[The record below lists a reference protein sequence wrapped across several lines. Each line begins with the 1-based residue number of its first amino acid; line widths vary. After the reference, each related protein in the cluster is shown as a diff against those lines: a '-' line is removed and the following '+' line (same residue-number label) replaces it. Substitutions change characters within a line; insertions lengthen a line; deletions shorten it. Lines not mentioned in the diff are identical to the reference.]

1 MKAHVKL
8 VEKTEAIRSAVLML
22 AVSFVTAIPAQAA
35 TLHGYVSDTADSAS
49 SKIYSA
55 AVQEAVAPA
64 RTDSFPAELQ
74 GTWECVSTVIDS
86 LVDTVVPGQQ
96 VVSRLNFV
104 KVDDGRIMA
113 RFQQP
118 GWTETQASVTA
129 FSTASY
135 VMDKTNFY
143 YGDQTNGGWAARSR
157 DHYQVVDPNK
167 MVSESEV
174 DQYVGGQ
181 YVGRYRTRSL
191 LVRIG
196 GFENVAM
203 ERGSK

>member
-8 VEKTEAIRSAVLML
+8 VEKTKAIRNAVLML
-22 AVSFVTAIPAQAA
+22 AISFVAIPAQAA

-49 SKIYSA
+49 ARIYSA

-64 RTDSFPAELQ
+64 RADSFPAELQ
-74 GTWECVSTVIDS
+74 GSWECVSTVIDS
-86 LVDTVVPGQQ
+86 LVDTVQPGQQ

-129 FSTASY
+129 YSTASY

-157 DHYQVVDPNK
+157 DHYQVVDLNK
-167 MVSESEV
+167 MLAESEV

-181 YVGRYRTRSL
+181 YVGRYRTRST

-203 ERGSK
+203 GRAAK